1 MPDGVRIDIH
11 KVGEVGRGL
20 RTEVDG
26 GFATTADRGG
36 DPHRHG
42 VQFGARLTPSPVI
55 TEAKNR
61 YAQALADT
69 DANLRAYHL
78 AAGVLADAA
87 GRRAT
92 ATSGVGGGTSMLCTA

>member
-1 MPDGVRIDIH
+1 MPDGVRIDID

-26 GFATTADRGG
+26 RFATTADRGG
-36 DPHRHG
+36 DLHRHG

-61 YAQALADT
+61 YAQALANT

-78 AAGVLADAA
+78 AAGVLVDAA
-87 GRRAT
+87 GRRVT